1 MIRKLMIATGVLIV
15 IGLGVGFFLVS
26 NLDKI
31 IKDQIETH
39 GSQVSG
45 VPVTVGKV
53 SISLLEGIAT
63 INQLRVGNP
72 PGFSDRAAISFNEVT
87 AEIDIRTGI
96 VKRVFSD
103 APAVSI
109 EGSSKRTNFDVLS
122 DNITAATGDSSDQD
136 SNQGDD
142 TEITIDSIELQ
153 NASATLD
160 FEGFSEPV
168 SITLDTI
175 EFKQLSGTGN
185 EVSEQ
190 VLSQLTDKIKMAIE
204 QRVSDLAKEAVK
216 SEVERQV
223 GKLQNKLKNLLE

>member
-63 INQLRVGNP
+63 ISQLRVGNP

-109 EGSSKRTNFDVLS
+109 EGSGKRTNFDVLS
-122 DNITAATGDSSDQD
+122 DNIY
-136 SNQGDD
+136 
-142 TEITIDSIELQ
+142 
-153 NASATLD
+153 
-160 FEGFSEPV
+160 
-168 SITLDTI
+168 
-175 EFKQLSGTGN
+175 
-185 EVSEQ
+185 
-190 VLSQLTDKIKMAIE
+190 
-204 QRVSDLAKEAVK
+204 RCH
-216 SEVERQV
+216 RR
-223 GKLQNKLKNLLE
+223 LL